1 MLLFLLVGLMSAC
14 SYHDIP
20 QTESE
25 NRAIEF
31 GVASDLAVDS
41 KAAIGT
47 SNYQD
52 FGFVALGAWKLG
64 TMEDDVILGE
74 YGTEVRYDSGWNY
87 SPLCY
92 WKEGVYDFAAV
103 MPSSLFAASHEHTGT
118 VTPGTALASMDED
131 THKTLTLDFGD
142 GGYDLSAGQH
152 DIMVA
157 FSSADNGDRTMGT
170 VVNGKLKQVSLAF
183 EHQLSLVSIKA
194 ATTEPRTDMYIKK
207 IEVYGNSKATTGDI
221 VFTYNKSKITSTYT
235 TTGVTSATN
244 PYKTISPSNA
254 DDWKLPAGGA
264 SNTLVPELLVFPEV
278 CDFTIAV
285 TYADRYGKEFTG
297 KGTISADW
305 AAGKKYSYSF
315 TVSLESIAF
324 AEPTI
329 EPWPSEAVEIG
340 SGNIEM

>member
-1 MLLFLLVGLMSAC
+1 MLLFLPVSLMSAC

-52 FGFVALGAWKLG
+52 FGFVVLGAWKLG

-170 VVNGKLKQVSLAF
+170 VVNDKLKQVSLAF

-221 VFTYNKSKITSTYT
+221 VFTYESKITSTYT

-285 TYADRYGKEFTG
+285 TYADRYDKEFTG

>member
-1 MLLFLLVGLMSAC
+1 MSAC

-52 FGFVALGAWKLG
+52 FGFVVLGAWKLG

-157 FSSADNGDRTMGT
+157 FSSAGNGDRTMGT
-170 VVNGKLKQVSLAF
+170 VVNDKLKQVSLAF

-235 TTGVTSATN
+235 TTGVTSATY

>member
-1 MLLFLLVGLMSAC
+1 MSAC

-183 EHQLSLVSIKA
+183 EHKLSLVSIKA

-221 VFTYNKSKITSTYT
+221 VFTYNESKITSTYT

-244 PYKTISPSNA
+244 PYKTIPPSNP

-285 TYADRYGKEFTG
+285 TYTDRYGKEFTGKEFTG

>member
-1 MLLFLLVGLMSAC
+1 MSAC

-41 KAAIGT
+41 KAAIGP

-74 YGTEVRYDSGWNY
+74 YGTEVRYDSGWYY

>member
-1 MLLFLLVGLMSAC
+1 
-14 SYHDIP
+14 
-20 QTESE
+20 
-25 NRAIEF
+25 
-31 GVASDLAVDS
+31 VDS
-41 KAAIGT
+41 KAVICT
-47 SNYQD
+47 SNYQE
-52 FGFVALGAWKLG
+52 FGFVALGAWKQG
-64 TMEDDVILGE
+64 TTMEEDAILGE
-74 YGTEVRYDSGWNY
+74 NGTEVRYNNGWNY

-103 MPSSLFAASHEHTGT
+103 MPSSLFVASHKHTGT
-118 VTPGTALASMDED
+118 ASQGTARVSMDAD
-131 THKTLTLDFGD
+131 THKTLTLDFSN
-142 GGYDLSAGQH
+142 GGYDLSEGQD

-157 FSSADNGDRTMGT
+157 FSGADNTDRKMGT
-170 VVNGKLKQVSLAF
+170 VVEGKLKQVPLAF

-194 ATTEPRTDMYIKK
+194 ATTDPRTDIYINK
-207 IEVYGNSKATTGDI
+207 IEVYGNSKATEGEI
-221 VFTYNKSKITSTYT
+221 VFAYDGSKITSRYT
-235 TTGVTSATN
+235 TTGVTSETN

-264 SNTLVPELLVFPEV
+264 YNTLVPELLVFPET
-278 CDFTIAV
+278 CSFTVAV

-340 SGNIEM
+340 SGDIEM